1 MLQFHGLKAPLEADT
16 VRHYKVEKLHMQR
29 FS

>member
-1 MLQFHGLKAPLEADT
+1 MLQFHGLKAPWEPDK
-16 VRHYKVEKLHMQR
+16 VIHYKVEKLHMER